1 MTIDIG
7 CLTVVFV
14 AMVGA
19 ACFGVVMMAVFQ
31 INRRETND

>member
-1 MTIDIG
+1 MTIG

-19 ACFGVVMMAVFQ
+19 ACLGVTMMVIFQ
-31 INRRETND
+31 ITRRETNHD

>member
-1 MTIDIG
+1 MTIG

-19 ACFGVVMMAVFQ
+19 ACFTAVTMAIVQ
-31 INRRETND
+31 INRRETNHD